1 MIDVCSHGI
10 GLFSREIAK
19 VTHYHP
25 HLAARSGNHGVSAMG
40 AARFPMA
47 KNASTATSTSSG
59 KKPAKASA
67 ARAAATKSHASHE
80 HPLRRLAALRKG
92 MAKAEVPL
100 LLVTNPKDVGY
111 LTGCHVEDSWLL
123 VGADARS
130 TVLISD
136 FRFQEELEV
145 LGDGTV
151 CRVVIRSGS
160 IIDEL
165 VRQVGELK
173 AKRLGVQGENL
184 TVARLGAIGQALGN
198 ACTLVPTS
206 GLVSSLRATKDAT
219 EIALIS
225 KAIAI
230 QEKALNLALA
240 EADGWMKQ
248 RGVFTESQFAA
259 CLEYHMRVLGSSA
272 PSFETIAGAGPNG
285 SLPHYRA
292 AAGKV
297 RKGVPLLIDWGATY
311 QGYHGDMTRVVCWGT
326 WPKEIEKIFKIAH
339 EAHDLAVETL
349 RVGVNSKVV
358 DAAARD
364 HIAKAGYGPQFGH
377 SLGHGL
383 GLDVHEEPGLRSGPV
398 AGAGTDLREGMVV
411 TIEPGIYLPGLGGV
425 RLEDDYVIR
434 GKGCENLCS
443 MKMGLKWSTR

>member
-1 MIDVCSHGI
+1 MVKAD
-10 GLFSREIAK
+10 A
-19 VTHYHP
+19 
-25 HLAARSGNHGVSAMG
+25 
-40 AARFPMA
+40 
-47 KNASTATSTSSG
+47 
-59 KKPAKASA
+59 PA
-67 ARAAATKSHASHE
+67 
-80 HPLRRLAALRKG
+80 
-92 MAKAEVPL
+92 

-145 LGDGTV
+145 LGGGTV

-165 VRQVGELK
+165 VRQVGEVK
-173 AKRLGVQGENL
+173 ARRLGVQGDHL
-184 TVARLGAIGQALGN
+184 TVARLGAIGQALGK
-198 ACTLVPTS
+198 ACALVPTT

-219 EIALIS
+219 EVALIG

-230 QEKALNLALA
+230 QQKALNLALG
-240 EADGWMKQ
+240 EADGWMQK

-292 AAGKV
+292 GGGKV
-297 RKGVPLLIDWGATY
+297 RRGVPLLIDWGATY

-326 WPKEIEKIFKIAH
+326 WPKEIEKIFKIVH
-339 EAHDLAVETL
+339 EAHELAVETL
-349 RVGVNSKVV
+349 GVGVNSKVV

-398 AGAGTDLREGMVV
+398 AGAGTELREGMVV